1 MANWSRK
8 KVFALA
14 KGFRGR
20 SKNCFGLALRKV
32 HRACQYAYRD
42 RRNRRRTYRREWI
55 ATINAATREH
65 GLPYSRFANAL
76 VKQSN
81 IEIDRKILANLAL
94 NEPYSFKCVIDEVRL
109 QSGLAEHMRRKP
121 VVQQMTGVTFEQALE
136 KGFMK
141 MEKRRPDEVQ
151 QIIEEPKAVL
161 YGLRFPEKDAK
172 TDKDHLRLS
181 FQEEDEEF
189 LKEQQLLTLDDK
201 EQKRLPREVL
211 ADDWVEDMSMYN
223 NKRRP

>member
-121 VVQQMTGVTFEQALE
+121 VVQQMTGVSFEQALE

-151 QIIEEPKAVL
+151 QVIEEPKAVL

-172 TDKDHLRLS
+172 TDKDYMRLS

-189 LKEQQLLTLDDK
+189 LQEQQLLTLDDK

-211 ADDWVEDMSMYN
+211 ADDWQEDMSMYN